1 METWKREGAGDVGKR
16 EEDACDS
23 EAVLETRAAGERMAA
38 ETDRAFGF

>member
-16 EEDACDS
+16 EEDWCDS
-23 EAVLETRAAGERMAA
+23 EAALEARVAGERMAA